1 MVSSGWILICEGADA
16 PVIMGISDPAD
27 LYSPLWEVILLNSL
41 FVGVDVS
48 SRNHFAYLMRPD
60 GDKHCSFPLDNN
72 PSDAKL
78 LSNRIVSALDSLQL
92 TNVSIGLEA
101 TSIYGDGLVYALR
114 EDGALGRF
122 EKKIHVLNPKQ
133 VQNFKKA
140 YSDLPKNDEVDAFVI
155 ADHLRFGR
163 AGNEVYMDD
172 YRYRA
177 LRTLTR
183 MRFEV
188 VQNLTREKNRFAN
201 YLFLKCSG
209 IAQDPS
215 IPNSSATTLA
225 LMEHFETVDEL
236 AYADLDELTAFIA
249 KAGRGRFAD
258 PEKTAKAFQAA
269 ARASYRLPKTVNDS
283 VNQAMAVSVASM
295 KALQDQ
301 IKTLDKAI
309 EKHFEII
316 PNTLTSVPG
325 IGKVY
330 SAGIIAE
337 IGDIHRFDSHAAVA
351 KYAGLVWTQHQSG
364 SFESENSRLIKS
376 GNRYLRYYL
385 LEAANSVRRCDSEFR
400 RYYDLKYHEVN
411 KYQHKRALAL
421 TARKLVRVIFRL
433 LKDNRLYIPPEA

>member
-1 MVSSGWILICEGADA
+1 MVGSGWILICEGADA
-16 PVIMGISDPAD
+16 PMIMGTLEPAD
-27 LYSPLWEVILLNSL
+27 LYSSLWEVILLNSL

-48 SRNHFAYLMRPD
+48 SRTHYAYLMCPD
-60 GDKHCSFPLDNN
+60 GDKYSSFPLRNT

-78 LSNRIVSALDSLQL
+78 LSDRIVSTLDSLYL
-92 TNVSIGLEA
+92 TNVSIGIEA

-114 EDGALGRF
+114 EDGALARF

-140 YSDLPKNDEVDAFVI
+140 YPDLPKNDEVDAFVI
-155 ADHLRFGR
+155 ADHLCFGR
-163 AGNEVYMDD
+163 IGKPVYMDD
-172 YRYRA
+172 YRYKA

-183 MRFEV
+183 MRFDV

-209 IAQDPS
+209 IAQDSS

-236 AYADLDELTAFIA
+236 AYANLDELTDFIA
-249 KAGRGRFAD
+249 KAGHGRFAD
-258 PEKTAKAFQAA
+258 PEKMAKAVQAA

-283 VNQAMAVSVASM
+283 VNQAMAVSMASM

-351 KYAGLVWTQHQSG
+351 KYAGLVWSQHQSG

-433 LKDNRLYIPPEA
+433 LKDNRLYIPLEA